1 MLLATPLFLGL
12 PKTIVDTPSK
22 NENGGVV
29 ALANGQTLAFW
40 GEFQVQRNGPPELVG
55 FKTKLINTVDGT
67 SGPVQTLNIMGPDGP
82 ETLPIA
88 TALAGGGFVVTWLG
102 AYTTATGRDGFFQIY
117 DATGRPKG
125 QTQQIDPAD
134 RALDV
139 GTTADITALDTGGFV
154 AAWEQ
159 FTNGSWESFARTYG
173 ADGLPLG
180 NAVRLNASTPGDQG
194 SPQITALTGGK
205 FMAVWQ
211 DQYGINAGVNDQVL
225 MGRVFGVDGT
235 ALTKGFAVNQDSG
248 AGHDTAQS
256 VSVTELPG
264 GLVAMTW
271 RHSFDL
277 DVDGFSTANTI
288 VARVFN
294 AAGKAVGAEVVV
306 STGDL
311 AATNAYNPVITALID
326 GRFMVA
332 WSQFIHD
339 PVNGPSGARVMARVV
354 NADGSF
360 SSDPF
365 SVAPDTAVNPSSPT
379 ITTLLDGRVV
389 VGYHQYGGTGGN
401 DLYERVLDPREA
413 AITLTGTTASDLVLG
428 TRFDDFVAAG
438 KGRDV
443 VDGGAGNDRLFGQN
457 GNDTLRGGDGNDLLN
472 GGTFDDL
479 LTGGLGRDQFVFS
492 LVSGDDRI
500 TDFTVG
506 DDRLNLRAFGFA
518 DAGAALGHFAQ
529 TAEGASF
536 AFGGVSLLLEGVDLG
551 QINGSA
557 LML

>member
-1 MLLATPLFLGL
+1 
-12 PKTIVDTPSK
+12 
-22 NENGGVV
+22 
-29 ALANGQTLAFW
+29 
-40 GEFQVQRNGPPELVG
+40 
-55 FKTKLINTVDGT
+55 
-67 SGPVQTLNIMGPDGP
+67 
-82 ETLPIA
+82 
-88 TALAGGGFVVTWLG
+88 
-102 AYTTATGRDGFFQIY
+102 
-117 DATGRPKG
+117 
-125 QTQQIDPAD
+125 
-134 RALDV
+134 
-139 GTTADITALDTGGFV
+139 
-154 AAWEQ
+154 
-159 FTNGSWESFARTYG
+159 
-173 ADGLPLG
+173 
-180 NAVRLNASTPGDQG
+180 
-194 SPQITALTGGK
+194 
-205 FMAVWQ
+205 
-211 DQYGINAGVNDQVL
+211 
-225 MGRVFGVDGT
+225 
-235 ALTKGFAVNQDSG
+235 
-248 AGHDTAQS
+248 
-256 VSVTELPG
+256 
-264 GLVAMTW
+264 
-271 RHSFDL
+271 
-277 DVDGFSTANTI
+277 
-288 VARVFN
+288 
-294 AAGKAVGAEVVV
+294 
-306 STGDL
+306 
-311 AATNAYNPVITALID
+311 
-326 GRFMVA
+326 MVA
-332 WSQFIHD
+332 WGEA
-339 PVNGPSGARVMARVV
+339 NVMARVV

-365 SVAPDTAVNPSSPT
+365 SVAPGNAQFPNNPT
-379 ITTLLDGRVV
+379 LTTLLDGRVV
-389 VGYHQYGGTGGN
+389 VGYHQYGTGWGN

-438 KGRDV
+438 KGHDV

>member
-1 MLLATPLFLGL
+1 MPKPLFLG
-12 PKTIVDTPSK
+12 PPQAISKTPS
-22 NENGGVV
+22 EDEGGGVV
-29 ALANGQTLAFW
+29 ALSNGGLLAYWQENTL
-40 GEFQVQRNGPPELVG
+40 VQHDTRFLG
-55 FKTKLINTVDGT
+55 FKIKLIDTVNGT
-67 SGPVQTLNIMGPDGP
+67 TGPDITLGIMTPDGP
-82 ETLPIA
+82 DAMPIVS
-88 TALAGGGFVVTWLG
+88 ALAVGGFVVSWLG
-102 AYTTATGRDGFFQIY
+102 SFNTTTGRDVFCQVY
-117 DATGRPKG
+117 DATGRARG
-125 QTQQIDPAD
+125 ATQQIDPRDQGQGGA
-134 RALDV
+134 
-139 GTTADITALDTGGFV
+139 GGTADVTALDTGGFV
-154 AAWEQ
+154 AAWDQ
-159 FTNGSWESFARTYG
+159 YKNGSWESFARTYG
-173 ADGLPLG
+173 ADGVALG
-180 NAVRLNASTPGDQG
+180 DVVRLNASTLGDQG
-194 SPQITALTGGK
+194 GPQITALAGGK
-205 FMAVWQ
+205 FLAVWH
-211 DQYGINAGVNDQVL
+211 DVYGINEGVDDRALVARIFN
-225 MGRVFGVDGT
+225 VDGT
-235 ALTKGFAVNQDSG
+235 PLTKAFVVNQDSG
-248 AGHDTAQS
+248 QGHDTAQS
-256 VSVTELPG
+256 VGVTELAG

-271 RHSFDL
+271 QHSY
-277 DVDGFSTANTI
+277 DVDTDGFVMATAI
-288 VARVFN
+288 VARIFN
-294 AAGKAVGAEVVV
+294 AAGNAVGPEFVV
-306 STGDL
+306 STGD
-311 AATNAYNPVITALID
+311 ATTATPVNPVITALLD

-332 WSQFIHD
+332 WGEA
-339 PVNGPSGARVMARVV
+339 NVMARVV

-365 SVAPDTAVNPSSPT
+365 SVAPGNAQFPNNPT
-379 ITTLLDGRVV
+379 LTTLLDGRVV
-389 VGYHQYGGTGGN
+389 VGYHQYGTGWGN

-438 KGRDV
+438 KGHDV